1 MTGTAFLSSGYRRF
15 AASACLLAAALL
27 SGAPPP
33 CAAAPFGALTND
45 ELAEATWE
53 VVNAPAD
60 AVTKWGPINDWQT
73 GVVTKM
79 DQVRCAV
86 KTNVCTKGEK
96 REVERLCSVI

>member
-1 MTGTAFLSSGYRRF
+1 M
-15 AASACLLAAALL
+15 
-27 SGAPPP
+27 
-33 CAAAPFGALTND
+33 
-45 ELAEATWE
+45 
-53 VVNAPAD
+53 NAPAD

-96 REVERLCSVI
+96 KREVERLCSVI